1 MTGEEDIGTKL
12 LSENNEIRIRLK
24 GIEGG
29 MFGKQL
35 AKDVFQSCPKSE
47 ILEDSN
53 QKYSHLKK
61 KEINRY
67 YNRSNFIKNQVA
79 KELEKAASIE

>member
-29 MFGKQL
+29 MFGK
-35 AKDVFQSCPKSE
+35 
-47 ILEDSN
+47 
-53 QKYSHLKK
+53 
-61 KEINRY
+61 
-67 YNRSNFIKNQVA
+67 
-79 KELEKAASIE
+79 